1 MYCLSKLD
9 MLCVCVYCSIMNM
22 EEDDKILKIYLYY
35 KACGSKESFK
45 GNLEITLSNS
55 SR

>member
-9 MLCVCVYCSIMNM
+9 MKCVCVYCLIMNM
-22 EEDDKILKIYLYY
+22 EKEDNILKIYLYY
-35 KACGSKESFK
+35 KARGSKESFK
-45 GNLEITLSNS
+45 GNLDITLSNS